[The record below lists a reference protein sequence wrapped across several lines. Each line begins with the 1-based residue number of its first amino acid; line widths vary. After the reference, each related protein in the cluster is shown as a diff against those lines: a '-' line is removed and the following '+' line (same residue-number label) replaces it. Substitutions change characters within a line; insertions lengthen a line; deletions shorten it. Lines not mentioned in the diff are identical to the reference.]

1 MRARGPR
8 GRRVLG
14 PFRGAQIVVELDV
27 RGSWRMPRAP
37 RPNPVNRAEIG
48 VGEPA
53 TPTSDLMIGGR
64 ARALTLSS
72 FRHSRAAARVQT
84 RMPDLTLDGTNLHYE
99 TRGSG
104 SPILLLNGIGLDLSA
119 WGPIADALARER
131 RLVLVDA
138 RGSGRSGRAPEPC
151 TTARLAADALAL
163 LEHLALGPV
172 DVLGLSLG
180 GLVAQELALAAPRAV
195 RSLVLAA
202 TAARL
207 PGRSRRALDAWR
219 RLVLTAA
226 DPDAF
231 RREQLAWVLGAAT
244 LESDTAVDGI
254 AKALAG
260 APPPSPQGFSAQAN
274 ACIAHDARDR
284 AGHIRAPALVLAGGD
299 DALVPPSATE
309 ALAKLLPRARFEAH
323 PGGHAFLLESAEA
336 VGAAVL
342 AFLRSM
348 EAREGGR

>member
-1 MRARGPR
+1 M
-8 GRRVLG
+8 
-14 PFRGAQIVVELDV
+14 
-27 RGSWRMPRAP
+27 
-37 RPNPVNRAEIG
+37 
-48 VGEPA
+48 
-53 TPTSDLMIGGR
+53 
-64 ARALTLSS
+64 
-72 FRHSRAAARVQT
+72 
-84 RMPDLTLDGTNLHYE
+84 
-99 TRGSG
+99 
-104 SPILLLNGIGLDLSA
+104 
-119 WGPIADALARER
+119 
-131 RLVLVDA
+131 
-138 RGSGRSGRAPEPC
+138 
-151 TTARLAADALAL
+151 
-163 LEHLALGPV
+163 
-172 DVLGLSLG
+172 LGLSLG
-180 GLVAQELALAAPRAV
+180 GLVAQELALAAPCAI

-284 AGHIRAPALVLAGGD
+284 AGRIRAPALVLAGGG

-309 ALAKLLPRARFEAH
+309 ALAKLLPRARARFEAH